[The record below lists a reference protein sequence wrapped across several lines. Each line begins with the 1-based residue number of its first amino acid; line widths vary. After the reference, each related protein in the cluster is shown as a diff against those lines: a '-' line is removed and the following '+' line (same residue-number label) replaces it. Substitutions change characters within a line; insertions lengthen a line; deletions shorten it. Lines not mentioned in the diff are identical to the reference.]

1 MLLVLGKLF
10 LSGIGAIGKELR
22 LAQKQKLDA
31 KNESER
37 IAADQNIETLK
48 ARRDVLMSE
57 AKSAWNVV
65 FRTAL
70 AAPFALFV
78 WKVVVYDKI
87 LGLGVTDDLSPD
99 MWNLMMVVYGFYFVY
114 ETAVL
119 FKKS

>member
-65 FRTAL
+65 FRTTL

>member
-1 MLLVLGKLF
+1 MWLVLGKLF
-10 LSGIGAIGKELR
+10 LSGIGSIGKEIR

-37 IAADQNIETLK
+37 IAADQSIETLK
-48 ARRDVLMSE
+48 SRRDVLMAE
-57 AKSAWNVV
+57 AKQAWNVV
-65 FRTAL
+65 FRTML
-70 AAPFALFV
+70 AAPFGIFV
-78 WKVVVYDKI
+78 WKVVVWDKI
-87 LGLGVTDDLSPD
+87 LGLGRTDDLSPD